1 MLVSMFKM
9 LRNDKLNCDSKQ
21 LLLLTFRTEP
31 GNQKEKKKA
40 TQRQRQRQDA
50 QLQ

>member
-1 MLVSMFKM
+1 MFKM

-21 LLLLTFRTEP
+21 LLLLTFRIEP

-40 TQRQRQRQDA
+40 TQRRQQDA